1 MTERLFPAQ
10 EIGSLA
16 RPRWQLLG
24 QRGEALDVAARAE
37 FDSWD
42 RRLKFAGELPTARD
56 ALLAGNTKGP
66 GAEAVR
72 DLASLFAI
80 RYLEAAGLDRIYD
93 GEARRVEMYEH
104 PVRHMQGF
112 RFQGHVR
119 SFDSKYYLKAAIVE
133 PVRLDK
139 PFDVEEFDFVRRHAH
154 AVPKI
159 PVTGPYTLADWS
171 FNEYYLARQKGWKGR
186 SARRSAQR
194 EFVVDLAKNAIRP
207 TLRAL
212 IDRGCKVIQIDEP
225 AAGTHPDET
234 ELVVEGFNA
243 ATEGL
248 DAEFSM
254 HICYSEY
261 RDLLPALLEAKRCS
275 QWAWE
280 FANRDSEG
288 HDGYE
293 VLRALKEYGDTRSI
307 GLGVVDVH
315 RDPVEAPSVVADRI
329 RRASKYLGDPT
340 RIWVNPDCGLR
351 TRSLEV
357 AHAKLRAVVE
367 GAALAR
373 AELSKPGRQG
383 GFRDAT
389 ERTSAPEGPT
399 STVCSA
405 CATSPPA
412 LSRKTG

>member
-1 MTERLFPAQ
+1 VTERLFPAQ

-24 QRGEALDVAARAE
+24 QRGEALDDGARAE
-37 FDSWD
+37 FESWD
-42 RRLKFAGELPTARD
+42 RRLKFAAELPAARD
-56 ALLAGNTKGP
+56 ALLAGKTKGP

-72 DLASLFAI
+72 DLAALFAI
-80 RYLEAAGLDRIYD
+80 RYLESAGLERIYD

-104 PVRHMQGF
+104 PVRQMQGF

-139 PFDVEEFDFVRRHAH
+139 PFDVDEFDFVRTHAH

-248 DAEFSM
+248 EAEFSM

-261 RDLLPALLEAKRCS
+261 RDLLPALLGAKRCT

-293 VLRALKEYGDTRSI
+293 VLRALKEYGDKRSI

-329 RRASKYLGDPT
+329 RRASKYLGDPS

-357 AHAKLRAVVE
+357 AYAKLRAVVE

-373 AELSKPGRQG
+373 AELSKPGR
-383 GFRDAT
+383 
-389 ERTSAPEGPT
+389 
-399 STVCSA
+399 
-405 CATSPPA
+405 
-412 LSRKTG
+412 